1 MKNILLSVA
10 IILLLLNACKKPNI
24 THYTINADLKAAFN
38 YQVGTYWIYRDSIG
52 GGIDSFYVTKN
63 QSGTSSV
70 LDHNGDGYT
79 NEGIAVYISEQNISP
94 GLADTAN
101 EYWEYH
107 YQSSMFNM
115 NYFSLNK
122 TLVQLFPLI
131 DYPFQSTLSGSGAP
145 GAPPYPQN
153 GNVISI
159 SNSYT
164 LNGNTFTNVAV
175 VNHIAN
181 APALQYNDV
190 FYISQSAGI
199 FKMRLNHPLDSV
211 YRVWELQ
218 RWKIVK

>member
-1 MKNILLSVA
+1 MRTHIV
-10 IILLLLNACKKPNI
+10 IIAVITLAFCACQKHNI

-38 YQVGTYWIYRDSIG
+38 YQVGTYWIYRDSVSG
-52 GGIDSFYVTKN
+52 TIDSFYVTKN
-63 QSGTSSV
+63 ESGTSSV

-79 NEGIAVYISEQNISP
+79 NESIAVYISEQNINP
-94 GLADTAN
+94 VLADTAN

-122 TLVQLFPLI
+122 TSVQLFPLI
-131 DYPFQSTLSGSGAP
+131 DYPFESTLSGSGPPA
-145 GAPPYPQN
+145 APPYYQD
-153 GNVISI
+153 GHVISI

-181 APALQYNDV
+181 ASALQYNDV

-199 FKMRLNHPLDSV
+199 FKMRLNHPLDTFS
-211 YRVWELQ
+211 RVWELQ